1 MTRAFTASFVVIG
14 AAAGADLIETHSLS
28 VGTVATVAGIVIPAV
43 WWLSRKFTN
52 IDDRFCETDSRFD
65 SVDTR
70 LREMQETIKSLPC
83 PKIVPKVAKVL
94 GVDPDCNEG

>member
-1 MTRAFTASFVVIG
+1 MTRAFTAAIIGIG
-14 AAAGADLIETHSLS
+14 AAAGGDLIETHTLS
-28 VGTVATVAGIVIPAV
+28 IGTVCAVAGIVIPAV

-52 IDDRFCETDSRFD
+52 IDDKFDEADSRFD